1 LHAYSLALAP
11 QQEQDLLRA
20 HSGSIP
26 ALHRAIVPLHSSP
39 GFPVSVVSGRVP
51 GFRVDAVA
59 SEPAFSALLA
69 VVEAVQ
75 ARGCA
80 HNVLFFSDKRGGVC
94 AIVYCRAKAEGTK
107 DAGCVNVAISELAG
121 HIFAKSREAFES
133 YSAHDLDAMVEAI
146 ALPPAIYRGLCDDVV
161 QRVVQLL
168 HSDET
173 RRSPPAEPKSGTFSA
188 ISSDAQR
195 EQLAQTLA
203 QLQAL
208 RSQLQQEIGVL
219 KTQIGGLHD
228 ASEVSRAELNR
239 AAALHA
245 EQLRSG
251 KEGQVPAAEVA
262 ALPSSGINYVL
273 FAVIAVYAAIACSKY
288 FGPLLF

>member
-1 LHAYSLALAP
+1 
-11 QQEQDLLRA
+11 
-20 HSGSIP
+20 
-26 ALHRAIVPLHSSP
+26 
-39 GFPVSVVSGRVP
+39 VP

-75 ARGCA
+75 ASGCA
-80 HNVLFFSDKRGGVC
+80 HNVLFFPDACGGVC
-94 AIVYCRAKAEGTK
+94 AIVYCRAKAVGTK

-133 YSAHDLDAMVEAI
+133 YSAHDLDAMVEEI
-146 ALPPAIYRGLCDDVV
+146 ALPPATYRGLCDDVV

-173 RRSPPAEPKSGTFSA
+173 RRSPPSEPNTGTLPA

-208 RSQLQQEIGVL
+208 RCQLQQEIGVL
-219 KTQIGGLHD
+219 KTQIGGLHG
-228 ASEVSRAELNR
+228 ASEASRAELNR

-245 EQLRSG
+245 EQLRIG
-251 KEGQVPAAEVA
+251 KEGQTATAEVVA
-262 ALPSSGINYVL
+262 PPSSGINYIL